1 MDNLFMLANVTC
13 GDGSL
18 VIDKIVPSITVTI
31 VNAIKIIVPI
41 LLIIFGMMDLMKA
54 VTAGDEKVMKEAQ
67 GKLIKRAVYGILV
80 FLVIAIVQT
89 VFATLGKADSDS
101 TTGAG
106 SVTGNKSCIA
116 CFISGTGNCTPADGT
131 GNSVQAK

>member
-1 MDNLFMLANVTC
+1 MDNLFILTEVTC
-13 GDGSL
+13 GASGI

-31 VNAIKIIVPI
+31 VNAIKILVPI

-67 GKLIKRAVYGILV
+67 GKLIKRAIYAVLV

-89 VFATLGKADSDS
+89 VFSTLAKADEGNGS
-101 TTGAG
+101 TGA
-106 SVTGNKSCIA
+106 SNATSCVA
-116 CFISGTGNCTPADGT
+116 CFISDTNKCTTVTGSNAPA
-131 GNSVQAK
+131 VK